1 MEKITSGNVSCCR
14 HVLFSNL
21 CNFISG
27 VPFDREKDLGKY
39 LRDFH
44 AVVPARKAK
53 QHLLMFLPQ
62 YMKVF
67 LI

>member
-1 MEKITSGNVSCCR
+1 MKKTKFGSLSYCS

-27 VPFDREKDLGKY
+27 VPFDGQKDLGKY

-44 AVVPARKAK
+44 AVVPAREAE
-53 QHLLMFLPQ
+53 QH
-62 YMKVF
+62 
-67 LI
+67 